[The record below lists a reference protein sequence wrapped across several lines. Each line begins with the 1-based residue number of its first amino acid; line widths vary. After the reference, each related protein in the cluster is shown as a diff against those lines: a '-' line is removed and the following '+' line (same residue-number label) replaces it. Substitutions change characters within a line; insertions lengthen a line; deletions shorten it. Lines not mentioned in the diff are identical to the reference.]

1 MEERQ
6 QCYMISV
13 IIPVY
18 NGGKY
23 IDGLFRNLRAQQE
36 TAEHFELVFID
47 DGSKDDSFARLAAAE
62 DGANFTVAA
71 YRQENAGVSA
81 ARNAGIRYAKGEY
94 ITFADVDDFVTA
106 DYFATLEK
114 AVRAHDFDVLMF
126 NSLRVH
132 DGDAPHL
139 ETDDA
144 VFCPMTKDDMLQKV
158 LYNPTAFGVVNLLL
172 RREFV
177 KKQALLFAE
186 GYKYYEDY
194 DFIYRTLATAE
205 KLLFT
210 DKILYFYILREGS
223 AMQRFTADRLTCL
236 VLMQR
241 LEAWFPDVAPSFAP
255 YFSKWGTNRIFW
267 SILWQAALAFSRK
280 DFTRFAAKTDAM
292 AHLLPLCDCPNKKVR
307 LSARLYR
314 FSPALYYM
322 AVRLMGRG
330 HSKVQPAVFADFE
343 DAANTLSKE

>member
-1 MEERQ
+1 
-6 QCYMISV
+6 MISV

-23 IDGLFRNLRAQQE
+23 IDGLFRNLRAQRE
-36 TAEHFELVFID
+36 TAACFELVFID
-47 DGSKDDSFARLAAAE
+47 DGSKDDSFSRLAAE
-62 DGANFTVAA
+62 SGANFTVAA

-139 ETDDA
+139 ATDDA
-144 VFCPMTKDDMLQKV
+144 VFRPITKDDMLQKV
-158 LYNPTAFGVVNLLL
+158 LYNPTAFGVYNLLL
-172 RREFV
+172 RRDFLE
-177 KKQALLFAE
+177 KERLLFPE

-194 DFIYRTLATAE
+194 DFIYRVLGTA
-205 KLLFT
+205 KSLLFT
-210 DKILYFYILREGS
+210 DKVLYYYMLREGS
-223 AMQRFTADRLTCL
+223 AMQRFTPDRLTCL
-236 VLMQR
+236 ALMRR
-241 LEAWFPDVAPSFAP
+241 LEAFFADAVPSFAP
-255 YFSKWGTNRIFW
+255 LFAKWGTNRIFW
-267 SILWQAALAFSRK
+267 SVLWQAALAFPRK
-280 DFTRFAAKTDAM
+280 DFTRFAAKTDAR
-292 AHLLPLCDCPNKKVR
+292 AHLLPLCDCPNRKVAT
-307 LSARLYR
+307 SARLYR
-314 FSPALYYM
+314 FSPTLYYL
-322 AVRLMGRG
+322 AVRLTGRG

>member
-1 MEERQ
+1 
-6 QCYMISV
+6 MISV

-23 IDGLFRNLRAQQE
+23 IDGLFRNLRAQRE
-36 TAEHFELVFID
+36 TAEDFELVFID
-47 DGSKDDSFARLAAAE
+47 DGSTDDSFARLSAAE

-94 ITFADVDDFVTA
+94 ITFADVDDFVTE

-126 NSLRVH
+126 NSLRVSTE
-132 DGDAPHL
+132 ALP
-139 ETDDA
+139 ETPMTAA
-144 VFCPMTKDDMLQKV
+144 VFETVTKDDLLNKM
-158 LYNPTAFGVVNLLL
+158 LYNPTAFGVYNLLL
-172 RREFV
+172 RRAFLEE
-177 KKQALLFAE
+177 KALLFSE

-194 DFIYRTLATAE
+194 DFIYRVLGTAKALLYTE
-205 KLLFT
+205 KP
-210 DKILYFYILREGS
+210 LYYYMLREGS
-223 AMQRFTADRLTCL
+223 AMQRFTPDRLTCL
-236 VLMQR
+236 VLMRR
-241 LEAWFPDVAPSFAP
+241 LEAWFPEVAPSFAP

-280 DFTRFAAKTDAM
+280 DFTRFAAKTDAR

-314 FSPALYYM
+314 LSPALYYA
-322 AVRLMGRG
+322 AVRLTGRG